1 MSTKKKTPQIR
12 PGLRLSYKF
21 VNLVPLVRPITIPIS
36 SCFSWRP
43 IKKTDYKYAQTHFGS
58 LQREMSVNT
67 DPTWI
72 DRFPLKY
79 IQSVRAQKFIWR
91 AAKRVKRGYI

>member
-43 IKKTDYKYAQTHFGS
+43 IEKT
-58 LQREMSVNT
+58 
-67 DPTWI
+67 
-72 DRFPLKY
+72 
-79 IQSVRAQKFIWR
+79 
-91 AAKRVKRGYI
+91 KRLIINMHKHTSGPSKER